1 MTINPFTSSLFLY
14 LELNAGSFLAAARE
28 GDIRTVDQLLQ
39 EGMPLHVADALGY
52 TALHDASSANKT
64 DVIKRLLQAGADVDI
79 KSNTWNSPLMQ
90 ATTSGSVEAARLLL
104 ENGADINLK
113 NKNKITPL
121 DMTNKSYISDEIKLL
136 FLEHQQS
143 VP

>member
-1 MTINPFTSSLFLY
+1 MS
-14 LELNAGSFLAAARE
+14 
-28 GDIRTVDQLLQ
+28 
-39 EGMPLHVADALGY
+39 LHVADALGY
-52 TALHDASSANKT
+52 TTLHNASSANKT

-121 DMTNKSYISDEIKLL
+121 DMANKIHRSDKIKLL